1 MNKNLLATYDQISS
15 IFHLSKGAIISHYK
29 RGLEIKECGR
39 ENSLNDEKI
48 NNIID
53 FVYGSFIDK
62 CPETYDMIL
71 SFLQYQFGITFLI
84 KTRYKIIKKN
94 LQL

>member
-53 FVYGSFIDK
+53 K